1 MKQMETFDHIII
13 GGGIVGASAAYHLAQ
28 KGAGSVLLLER
39 NELAGAASSQAAGL
53 ILQASTKPS
62 KTPLA
67 KLTVDTLKILEEE
80 LGQDVGF
87 HMVGSMRLAATEA
100 RAVELEAMMKDAA
113 SQNVP
118 VEWPSI
124 NDVGKMVPWLDVG
137 NIVEAAFLPDDGY
150 VDPYLLTM
158 SYIDAARVFG
168 AVIRTRTNVH
178 DILVEQHQ
186 VVGVSTDNG
195 QIGCGTVTD
204 ACGVWAALLS
214 EKIGYSLPMA
224 PVRSHYWI
232 AEADENYGGE
242 HPVTILPDVAAYTRP
257 EVGGL
262 VLGVQEPNSV
272 TFDAR
277 KLPNNLSAFSPT
289 PGEEHWEILAGAYVG
304 LEQFFPG
311 IERAQFS
318 SYICGLS
325 SYTPDG
331 EIVLGSVPELS
342 GFYAAG
348 GDCGSGITLSAGMG
362 DVVADLALGRRPQ
375 FNIEPFRPDRFGR
388 VDPHSDHFREL
399 CAAAR
404 ASKSSGSIRLC
415 NGL

>member
-1 MKQMETFDHIII
+1 MEIFDHVIV
-13 GGGIVGASAAYHLAQ
+13 GGGIIGASIAYHLMK

-39 NELAGAASSQAAGL
+39 NELASAASSQAAGL

-67 KLTVDTLKILEEE
+67 KLTVDTVEALEEE
-80 LGQDVGF
+80 LGRDVGF
-87 HMVGSMRLAATEA
+87 HIVGSMRLAASEG
-100 RAVELEAMMKDAA
+100 RAAELDAMMKDAA
-113 SQNVP
+113 SQKIP
-118 VEWPSI
+118 VEWPSMT
-124 NDVGKMVPWLDVG
+124 DVRKLVPWMDVS
-137 NIVEAAFLPDDGY
+137 NIINVAFLPDDGY
-150 VDPYLLTM
+150 ADPYLLTL
-158 SYIDAARVFG
+158 SYAEAARACG

-178 DILVEQHQ
+178 DILVEQHK
-186 VVGVSTDNG
+186 VVGVLTDIG
-195 QIGCGTVTD
+195 QIGCGTVID
-204 ACGVWAALLS
+204 ACGVWAALFS
-214 EKIGYSLPMA
+214 DKIGYSLPIA

-232 AEADENYGGE
+232 AEPDESYGGE
-242 HPVTILPDVAAYTRP
+242 HPVTVLPDIAAYTRP

-262 VLGVQEPNSV
+262 VLGVQEKNSI

-277 KLPNNLSAFSPT
+277 TLPEDLSEFSPT
-289 PGEEHWEILAGAYVG
+289 QGEEHWEVLTDAYAG

-331 EIVLGSVPELS
+331 EIVLGQVPGVS
-342 GFYAAG
+342 GFYTAA

-362 DVVADLALGRRPQ
+362 DVIADLALGRTPR
-375 FNIEPFRPDRFGR
+375 FDIERFRPDRFGR

-404 ASKSSGSIRLC
+404 ASKSSGPVRLRD
-415 NGL
+415 GM